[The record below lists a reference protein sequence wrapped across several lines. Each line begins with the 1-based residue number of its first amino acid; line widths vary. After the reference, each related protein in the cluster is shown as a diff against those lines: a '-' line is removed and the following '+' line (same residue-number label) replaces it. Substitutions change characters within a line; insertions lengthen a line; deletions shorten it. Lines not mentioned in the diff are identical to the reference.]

1 MKKSLV
7 ITTIATVLVIVVALT
22 TATFAWFSTSSA
34 ANIDNTFAVA
44 ASGSGA
50 DIYRWSRKD
59 NNYEGVA
66 TTTWE
71 LGSYNTDFEWT
82 SPGNAITGTAGNVMG
97 YNPLMPQAILSNAVD
112 GSTGLP
118 SVNFVYASNQQNTT
132 NNPASIASD
141 ADSKLHPIAVRFLL
155 VPTYDSTTVTITA
168 MVEIDDP
175 TVRANIDAAKAFRF
189 AIIGTPSSAAS
200 ATNQAFTFATNY
212 KYLTNGFTFDTGA
225 EPDNTIDT
233 SDYSDSGYVS
243 TDAGAAATATSIV
256 SVASYSTMSSTTTQL
271 EQTISFQATSASQYD
286 CVMYIWF
293 DGSVVTNSTSNGSVS
308 FTLGFKGEN
317 NNG

>member
-34 ANIDNTFAVA
+34 ANIENTFAVA

-50 DIYRWSRKD
+50 DIYRWSRAA

-82 SPGNAITGTAGNVMG
+82 SPGNAITGTAGNVTG
-97 YNPLMPQAILSNAVD
+97 YNPLMPQAILSDAVD
-112 GSTGLP
+112 GTTGLP
-118 SVNFVYASNQQNTT
+118 NINFVYASNQQNTA

-168 MVEIDDP
+168 TVEIDDA

-189 AIIGTPSSAAS
+189 AIIGTPSSPAS
-200 ATNQAFTFATNY
+200 ATNQEFTFATNY
-212 KYLTNGFTFDTGA
+212 KYLTNGFTFDTEA
-225 EPDNTIDT
+225 DPDNTIDT

-243 TDAGAAATATSIV
+243 TAAGAAATATSIV
-256 SVASYSTMSSTTTQL
+256 SVANYSTMSSTTTEL
-271 EQTISFQATSASQYD
+271 AQTISFQATSASQYD

-308 FTLGFKGEN
+308 FTLGFKGAN